1 MVNIFMEKLRFIS
14 LFAGI
19 GGFDLGFE
27 RAGMQCVAQVEKQ
40 KKSLRTLSYH
50 WPDVPKFDDVCTVG
64 KHNLPECDV
73 ICGGFPCQ
81 DLSIAGK
88 RQGLSGARS
97 SLFYEMIRITAEML
111 PKIVVFENVPWLLSG
126 HDKDDYQYGVCL
138 HCGFSRWGRVHNYRS
153 GKEESELQHL
163 CLHRDDRASQV
174 DITSTGE
181 HLWRGGEVEQEE
193 HGDMGQCL
201 HVACVRGICEESAC
215 GHCGV
220 PEDQVEAGT
229 IGDLSS
235 RRNRAGVEKGGAFL
249 DNGIARESLGG
260 QDGNFRLESKGAGA
274 QLDSAGEGI
283 STDCPHCGGYGFSAQ
298 TPRTIQSG
306 WMGTIFG
313 QFSRIGYCGGWTCLD
328 ARFFGV
334 AQRRRRVFGVFVRRD
349 IAEMGRYVG
358 NEEFPDRAG
367 VPSVAGK
374 ILSFPNRLRWNPA
387 AGRSSGK
394 ENRPSIAGCL
404 KTSNPTRDA
413 SCVNNNHLVFQK
425 QGGFGVRSWG
435 DGVSP
440 TLLSESGTHKGGPEK
455 TPMIIDVFPLVTPIA
470 FSHSDNGRDS
480 TVNLS
485 PTLRA
490 SNNANSNQ
498 HGNGHLSVVNVQKK
512 VRRIT
517 PVECERLQGFP
528 DDWTK
533 INSDSTRYSQLGNA
547 VAVPVVEWIGEG
559 IVSVMEQIY
568 K

>member
-1 MVNIFMEKLRFIS
+1 MKKLRFIS

-27 RAGMQCVAQVEKQ
+27 RAGMQCVAQVEKE
-40 KKSLRTLSYH
+40 KKSLKTLSHH
-50 WPDVPKFDDVCTVG
+50 WPDVPKFNDVCTVG

-88 RQGLSGARS
+88 RSGLSGKRS
-97 SLFYEMIRITAEML
+97 GLFYEMTRITDEL
-111 PKIVVFENVPWLLSG
+111 RPSILVWENVPGLLNSNR
-126 HDKDDYQYGVCL
+126 GVDFL
-138 HCGFSRWGRVHNYRS
+138 SVI
-153 GKEESELQHL
+153 SEL
-163 CLHRDDRASQV
+163 D
-174 DITSTGE
+174 
-181 HLWRGGEVEQEE
+181 
-193 HGDMGQCL
+193 
-201 HVACVRGICEESAC
+201 
-215 GHCGV
+215 
-220 PEDQVEAGT
+220 
-229 IGDLSS
+229 
-235 RRNRAGVEKGGAFL
+235 
-249 DNGIARESLGG
+249 
-260 QDGNFRLESKGAGA
+260 
-274 QLDSAGEGI
+274 
-283 STDCPHCGGYGFSAQ
+283 
-298 TPRTIQSG
+298 
-306 WMGTIFG
+306 
-313 QFSRIGYCGGWTCLD
+313 RIGYCGGWTVLD

-367 VPSVAGK
+367 IPSVAGK
-374 ILSFPNRLRWNPA
+374 ILAFPNRMRWNPA
-387 AGRSSGK
+387 QGRSRGK
-394 ENRPSIAGCL
+394 ENQPDIAGCL

-413 SCVNNNHLVFQK
+413 SCVNNNHLIFQK
-425 QGGFGVRSWG
+425 QGGLGVRTWE

-440 TLLSESGTHKGGPEK
+440 TLLSESGTHNGGPEK
-455 TPMIIDVFPLVTPIA
+455 TPMIIDVFPSVSPIA

-480 TVNLS
+480 TINLS

-498 HGNGHLSVVNVQKK
+498 HGNGHLSVVNDRKK

-533 INSDSTRYSQLGNA
+533 MSSDSTRYSQLGNA
-547 VAVPVVEWIGEG
+547 VAVPVVGWIGKG